1 MSKLTKFSSKD
12 IISDQPQSINNLIL
26 TKLPIR
32 DAVKTSVLSSKW
44 RYQWRTMTELVFD
57 DKSLC
62 LRDDKNVAEKEF
74 VDFILRFLMLHKGP
88 IQKFKLSASSLKKS
102 TDIYQWLLV
111 ISRKDIK
118 ELVLNVPGHEWKR
131 DNPGLSI
138 PHIIFTFQKL
148 NRLMLSAFTV
158 KPPLEF
164 QGYPCLK
171 YLELDGVTITLKVIE
186 NLISGCPLLEK
197 FKFSNM
203 DKLALTIRAP
213 NLKHLIL
220 EGNFEDLYLE
230 DTPLV
235 VAISI
240 WFSSWAWRGDILRK
254 VPVTYDYLK
263 SIEIKN
269 MDYGNLDKVV
279 YVLHLLLQSPNLQ
292 ELQISSPDLGKR
304 DIYGHFEGPNYK
316 TADFDIWERQCPA
329 DFTFKHL
336 RTAKLSHVFT
346 RNERGFVKFVLG
358 RSPLLKV
365 ISISLD
371 IEHGEFWKPVN
382 EVLSFQRASPGVE
395 ISFFEGS
402 CHYW

>member
-1 MSKLTKFSSKD
+1 MSRLTKFSSKD
-12 IISDQPQSINNLIL
+12 IISDLPRSINDLIL

-32 DAVKTSVLSSKW
+32 DAVRTSILSSKW

-74 VDFILRFLMLHKGP
+74 VDFIMRFLMLHNAP
-88 IQKFKLSASSLKKS
+88 IQKFKLSASYLKKS

-118 ELVLNVPGHEWKR
+118 ELVLNVPGHKWKW
-131 DNPGLSI
+131 DYPGLSI
-138 PHIIFTFQKL
+138 PRIIFTFQKL

-158 KPPLEF
+158 KPPVEF

-171 YLELDGVTITLKVIE
+171 YLELHGVTITLKVIE
-186 NLISGCPLLEK
+186 NLISGCPLLEM
-197 FKFSNM
+197 FKFCNM
-203 DKLALTIRAP
+203 DKLSLTIRAP
-213 NLKHLIL
+213 NLKHLIV

-240 WFSSWAWRGDILRK
+240 CFYPLAWRGDILRK
-254 VPVTYDYLK
+254 VPVTYNYLK
-263 SIEIKN
+263 SIEIRN
-269 MDYGNLDKVV
+269 MDYGDLDKVV

-292 ELQISSPDLGKR
+292 ELQISGHGEAPDPP
-304 DIYGHFEGPNYK
+304 HYK

-336 RTAKLSHVFT
+336 RTAKLSHIISK
-346 RNERGFVKFVLG
+346 NEMEFVRFLLG
-358 RSPLLKV
+358 RSPLLEV

-371 IEHGEFWKPVN
+371 TEYGETLEPVN
-382 EVLSFQRASPGVE
+382 EVLRFRRASPGVE
-395 ISFFEGS
+395 ISFFQGS
-402 CHYW
+402 PRYLI

>member
-1 MSKLTKFSSKD
+1 MTKFSSKD
-12 IISDQPQSINNLIL
+12 IISDLPRSINDLIL

-32 DAVKTSVLSSKW
+32 DAVRTSVLSSKW

-62 LRDDKNVAEKEF
+62 LRDDKKVAEKEF
-74 VDFILRFLMLHKGP
+74 VDFIMRFLMLHNGP
-88 IQKFKLSASSLKKS
+88 IQKFKLSASYLKKS
-102 TDIYQWLLV
+102 TEIYQWLLV

-118 ELVLNVPGHEWKR
+118 ELVLNVPGHDWKR

-138 PHIIFTFQKL
+138 PRIIFTFQKL

-158 KPPLEF
+158 KPPVEF

-171 YLELDGVTITLKVIE
+171 CLELDGVTVTLKVIE

-197 FKFSNM
+197 FKFINM

-213 NLKHLIL
+213 NLKHLIVG
-220 EGNFEDLYLE
+220 GNFDDLYLE

-240 WFSSWAWRGDILRK
+240 CFYPVWRGDILRK

-263 SIEIKN
+263 SIEIRD
-269 MDYGNLDKVV
+269 MDYEDLDMVV

-292 ELQISSPDLGKR
+292 ELQISADVEAP
-304 DIYGHFEGPNYK
+304 HYK
-316 TADFDIWERQCPA
+316 HADFDIWERHCPA

-336 RTAKLSHVFT
+336 RTAKLSHVFNK
-346 RNERGFVKFVLG
+346 NEMEFVKFVLG
-358 RSPLLKV
+358 RSPLLKE
-365 ISISLD
+365 ISISFD
-371 IEHGEFWKPVN
+371 EFGEALERVN
-382 EVLSFQRASPGVE
+382 EVLRLQRASPGVE
-395 ISFFEGS
+395 INFFEGS
-402 CHYW
+402 FRDHY